1 MYKRQFVPKKHTYN
15 AHINEVVL
23 GVGDKAV
30 TIGGQNV
37 LAFHTFDGEITNA
50 PKIGVELTDA
60 GMAMCT
66 MPGEQKFYEGCAT
79 VADMAKRASA
89 MEGASFICLHLE
101 GADPNGENKSVDEC
115 VELAKSVADATDM
128 PLVVMGCKNI
138 EKDTELFNKIAEAL
152 TGKNILVLSARDENY
167 KAIGAGAGLA
177 YGQKVGAESAVDINL
192 AKQLNTVMTQLGVS
206 AQSIVMNIGSA
217 AAGYG
222 FEYVAST
229 LDRVKDA
236 ALSQS
241 DAMLQ
246 MPIIT
251 PVSADTWGVKEAIMP
266 EADMP
271 EWGSQE
277 ERGIEMEIVTAA
289 AVLASGS
296 DAVIMRHPEAIRT
309 IAAMIGELV

>member
-1 MYKRQFVPKKHTYN
+1 MSFVPKKQTYN
-15 AHINEVVL
+15 ARINEVVL
-23 GVGDKAV
+23 GVGEKAV

-37 LAFHTFDGEITNA
+37 LAFHTFDAEIANA

-79 VADMAKRASA
+79 VADMAKRAAA

-115 VELAKSVADATDM
+115 VALAKSVADATDM
-128 PLVVMGCKNI
+128 PLVIMGCKNI

-152 TGKNILVLSARDENY
+152 SGKNILVLSARDENY

-192 AKQLNTVMTQLGVS
+192 AKQLNTVMTQLGVN

>member
-1 MYKRQFVPKKHTYN
+1 M
-15 AHINEVVL
+15 
-23 GVGDKAV
+23 
-30 TIGGQNV
+30 

-66 MPGEQKFYEGCAT
+66 MPGEQKFYDGCAT
-79 VADMAKRASA
+79 VADMAKRAA
-89 MEGASFICLHLE
+89 TMEGASFICLHLE

-128 PLVVMGCKNI
+128 PLVIMGCKNI

-152 TGKNILVLSARDENY
+152 AGKNILVLSARDENY

-192 AKQLNTVMTQLGVS
+192 AKQLNTVMTQLGVN

-251 PVSADTWGVKEAIMP
+251 PVSADTWGVKESIMP

>member
-1 MYKRQFVPKKHTYN
+1 MSFVPKKHTYN

-37 LAFHTFDGEITNA
+37 LAFHTVDGEITNA

-152 TGKNILVLSARDENY
+152 AGKNILVLSARDENY

>member
-1 MYKRQFVPKKHTYN
+1 MSFVPKKQAYN

-23 GVGDKAV
+23 GVGEKAV
-30 TIGGQNV
+30 AIGGQNV

-66 MPGEQKFYEGCAT
+66 MPSEQKFYDGCAT
-79 VADMAKRASA
+79 VADMAKRAA
-89 MEGASFICLHLE
+89 TMEGASFICLHLE
-101 GADPNGENKSVDEC
+101 GADPNGENTSVDEC

-128 PLVVMGCKNI
+128 PLVIMGCKNI

-152 TGKNILVLSARDENY
+152 AGKNILVLSARDENY

-192 AKQLNTVMTQLGVS
+192 AKQLNTVMTQLGVN

-251 PVSADTWGVKEAIMP
+251 PVSADTWGVKESIMP

>member
-1 MYKRQFVPKKHTYN
+1 MSFVPKKHTYN

-79 VADMAKRASA
+79 VADMAKRASS

-152 TGKNILVLSARDENY
+152 AGKNILVLSARDENY

-192 AKQLNTVMTQLGVS
+192 AKQLNTVMTQLGVN

-236 ALSQS
+236 ALGQS

-251 PVSADTWGVKEAIMP
+251 PVSADTWGVKESIMP

>member
-1 MYKRQFVPKKHTYN
+1 MSFVPKKHTYN

-309 IAAMIGELV
+309 IAAMIGALV

>member
-1 MYKRQFVPKKHTYN
+1 MSFVPKTHTYN

-30 TIGGQNV
+30 AIGGQNV
-37 LAFHTFDGEITNA
+37 LAFHTFDGEIANA

-60 GMAMCT
+60 YGHVHYARRA
-66 MPGEQKFYEGCAT
+66 EVLRGCAT
-79 VADMAKRASA
+79 VADMAKRAA
-89 MEGASFICLHLE
+89 EMEGASFICLHLE

-152 TGKNILVLSARDENY
+152 AGKNILVLSARDENY

-192 AKQLNTVMTQLGVS
+192 AKQLNTVMTQLGVN

-236 ALSQS
+236 ALGQS

-251 PVSADTWGVKEAIMP
+251 PVSADTWGVKESIMP

-309 IAAMIGELV
+309 IAAMIGALV

>member
-1 MYKRQFVPKKHTYN
+1 MSFVPKKHTYN

-23 GVGDKAV
+23 GVGEKAV
-30 TIGGQNV
+30 AIGGQNV

-66 MPGEQKFYEGCAT
+66 MPGEQKFYDGCAT
-79 VADMAKRASA
+79 VADMAKRAA
-89 MEGASFICLHLE
+89 TMEGASFICLHLE

-128 PLVVMGCKNI
+128 PLVIMGCKNI

-152 TGKNILVLSARDENY
+152 AGKNILVLSARDENY

-192 AKQLNTVMTQLGVS
+192 AKQLNTVMTQLGVN

>member
-1 MYKRQFVPKKHTYN
+1 MSFVPKKQTYN
-15 AHINEVVL
+15 ARINEVVV

-30 TIGGQNV
+30 AIGGQNV
-37 LAFHTFDGEITNA
+37 LAFHTFDGEIANA

-79 VADMAKRASA
+79 VADMAKRAA
-89 MEGASFICLHLE
+89 DMEGASFICLHLE

-115 VELAKSVADATDM
+115 VALAKSVADATDM
-128 PLVVMGCKNI
+128 PLVIMGCKNI

-152 TGKNILVLSARDENY
+152 AGKNILVLSARDENY

-192 AKQLNTVMTQLGVS
+192 AKQLNTVMTQLGVN
-206 AQSIVMNIGSA
+206 AQSIMMNIGSA

-251 PVSADTWGVKEAIMP
+251 PVSADTWGVKESIMP

>member
-1 MYKRQFVPKKHTYN
+1 MSFVPKKQTYN

-30 TIGGQNV
+30 AIGGQNV
-37 LAFHTFDGEITNA
+37 LAFHTFDGEIANA

-66 MPGEQKFYEGCAT
+66 MLGEQKFYEGCAT
-79 VADMAKRASA
+79 VADMAKRAA
-89 MEGASFICLHLE
+89 EMEGASFICLHLE

-128 PLVVMGCKNI
+128 PLVIMGCKNI

-152 TGKNILVLSARDENY
+152 AGKNILVLSARDENY

-192 AKQLNTVMTQLGVS
+192 AKQLNTVMTQLGVN

-222 FEYVAST
+222 FEYVSST

-236 ALSQS
+236 ALGQS

-251 PVSADTWGVKEAIMP
+251 PVSADTWGVKESIMP

>member
-1 MYKRQFVPKKHTYN
+1 MSFVPKKQTYN
-15 AHINEVVL
+15 ARINEVVV

-30 TIGGQNV
+30 AIGGQNV
-37 LAFHTFDGEITNA
+37 LAFHTFDGEIANA

-66 MPGEQKFYEGCAT
+66 MPGEQKFYEGCTT
-79 VADMAKRASA
+79 VADMAKCAA
-89 MEGASFICLHLE
+89 GMEGASFICLHLE

-115 VELAKSVADATDM
+115 VALAKSAADATDM
-128 PLVVMGCKNI
+128 PLVIMGCKNI

-152 TGKNILVLSARDENY
+152 AGKNILVLSARDENY

-192 AKQLNTVMTQLGVS
+192 AKQLNTVMTQLGVN

-251 PVSADTWGVKEAIMP
+251 PVSADTWGVKESIMP

>member
-1 MYKRQFVPKKHTYN
+1 MSFVPKKQTYN

-30 TIGGQNV
+30 AIGGQNV
-37 LAFHTFDGEITNA
+37 LAFHTFDGEIANA

-79 VADMAKRASA
+79 VADMAKRAA
-89 MEGASFICLHLE
+89 EMEGASFICLHLE

-128 PLVVMGCKNI
+128 PLVIMGCKNI

-152 TGKNILVLSARDENY
+152 AGKNILVLSARDENY

-192 AKQLNTVMTQLGVS
+192 AKQLNTVMTQLGVN

-236 ALSQS
+236 ALGQS

-251 PVSADTWGVKEAIMP
+251 PVSADTWGVKESIMP

-309 IAAMIGELV
+309 IAAMIGALV

>member
-1 MYKRQFVPKKHTYN
+1 MSNNKFK
-15 AHINEVVL
+15 ILVVEDEANICSFIEALLNSNGYQPLVAQSCGMGLTLFASHNPDLVILDL
-23 GVGDKAV
+23 GLPDR
-30 TIGGQNV
+30 
-37 LAFHTFDGEITNA
+37 D
-50 PKIGVELTDA
+50 GVE
-60 GMAMCT
+60 
-66 MPGEQKFYEGCAT
+66 
-79 VADMAKRASA
+79 
-89 MEGASFICLHLE
+89 FIR
-101 GADPNGENKSVDEC
+101 SVRRR
-115 VELAKSVADATDM
+115 SGT
-128 PLVVMGCKNI
+128 P
-138 EKDTELFNKIAEAL
+138 
-152 TGKNILVLSARDENY
+152 ILVLSARDENY

-192 AKQLNTVMTQLGVS
+192 AKQLNTVMTQLGVN

-251 PVSADTWGVKEAIMP
+251 PVSADTWGVKESIMP

>member
-1 MYKRQFVPKKHTYN
+1 MSFVPKKQAYN

-23 GVGDKAV
+23 GVGEKAV
-30 TIGGQNV
+30 AIGGQNV

-79 VADMAKRASA
+79 VADMAKRAA
-89 MEGASFICLHLE
+89 EMEGASFICLHLE

-152 TGKNILVLSARDENY
+152 AGKNILVLSARDENY

-192 AKQLNTVMTQLGVS
+192 AKQLNTVMTQLGVN

-236 ALSQS
+236 ALGQS

-251 PVSADTWGVKEAIMP
+251 PVSADTWGVKESIMP

-309 IAAMIGELV
+309 IAAMIGALV

>member
-1 MYKRQFVPKKHTYN
+1 MSFVPKKQTYN
-15 AHINEVVL
+15 ARINEVVV

-30 TIGGQNV
+30 AIGGQNV
-37 LAFHTFDGEITNA
+37 LAFHTFDGEIANA

-152 TGKNILVLSARDENY
+152 AGKNILVLSARDENY

-192 AKQLNTVMTQLGVS
+192 AKQLNTVMTQLGVN

-251 PVSADTWGVKEAIMP
+251 PVSADTWGVKESIMP

>member
-1 MYKRQFVPKKHTYN
+1 MSFVPKKQAYN

-23 GVGDKAV
+23 GVGEKAV
-30 TIGGQNV
+30 AIGGQNV

-66 MPGEQKFYEGCAT
+66 MPGEQKFYDGCAT
-79 VADMAKRASA
+79 VADMAKRAA
-89 MEGASFICLHLE
+89 TMEGASFICLHLE

-128 PLVVMGCKNI
+128 PLVIMGCKNI
-138 EKDTELFNKIAEAL
+138 EKDTELFNKVAEAL
-152 TGKNILVLSARDENY
+152 AGKNILVLSARDENY

-192 AKQLNTVMTQLGVS
+192 AKQLNTVMTQLGVN

-251 PVSADTWGVKEAIMP
+251 PVSADTWGVKESIMP

>member
-1 MYKRQFVPKKHTYN
+1 MSFVPKKHTYN

-152 TGKNILVLSARDENY
+152 AGKNILVLSARDENY

-177 YGQKVGAESAVDINL
+177 YGQKVGAETADDINL
-192 AKQLNTVMTQLGVS
+192 AKQLNIMLKGLS
-206 AQSIVMNIGSA
+206 INPENIVMNIGTA
-217 AAGYG
+217 AVGYG

-229 LDRVKDA
+229 LDRVRLA
-236 ALSQS
+236 ALAQS
-241 DAMLQ
+241 DADLQ
-246 MPIIT
+246 MPIMS
-251 PVSADTWGVKEAIMP
+251 PVSPDAWAVKESTAS
-266 EADMP
+266 EEDEP
-271 EWGSQE
+271 EWGSRE
-277 ERGIEMEIVTAA
+277 ERAIGMEVSTAA
-289 AVLASGS
+289 ANLTGGA
-296 DAVIMRHPEAIRT
+296 DAVIMRHPAAVAT
-309 IAAMIGELV
+309 IKKFITDLV